1 MGRPPPTTIPS
12 AIVTRPVT
20 FDVGEHKLVVTML
33 QEGRWTVAVDGRLL
47 DASFET
53 QADAWQAG
61 VREAHRVDQ
70 PPGK

>member
-1 MGRPPPTTIPS
+1 MRHPPPIPA

-20 FDVGEHKLVVTML
+20 FDVGEHKLVVTKL
-33 QEGRWTVAVDGRLL
+33 LEGRWTVAVDGRPL

-61 VREAHRVDQ
+61 VREAYRLDQ
-70 PPGK
+70 LLGK